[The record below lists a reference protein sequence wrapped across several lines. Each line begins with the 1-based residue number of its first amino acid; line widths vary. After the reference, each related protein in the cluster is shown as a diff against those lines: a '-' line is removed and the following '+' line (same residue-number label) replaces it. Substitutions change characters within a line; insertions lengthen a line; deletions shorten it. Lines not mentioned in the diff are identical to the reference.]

1 MSSSRMATHDAI
13 IVGARC
19 AGSSLALLLARR
31 GHRVLLVDRAGF
43 PSEIPHGHFIHRH
56 GPRRLHQ
63 WGLLDRV
70 AAVCPRVTTQTTDL
84 GDFPLTGRDLVTEG
98 IAFGYAPRRAL
109 LDKILVDAAVDAG
122 AELRDRCVVEDYV
135 TENDRLS
142 GARMRS
148 ASAERSVVERAR
160 VVIGADGR
168 NSRLARYVGA
178 ATYEAE
184 EPRTFWYFS
193 YWQDVPDDG
202 LEVYVRAGRV
212 VFAFPTSDGLFGIF
226 VGWRRQQ
233 LDRVRQAVE
242 QETMSAIDA
251 IPSFAE
257 RVRAG
262 RRVERFL
269 GATDVP
275 NFLRVP
281 CGPGWALAGDAG
293 CHKDP
298 FLALG
303 ICDAFRDAERLAV
316 AIDDGLSG
324 RTDLDDA
331 LRGYAIDR
339 DASTLRDYRE
349 NLEAARLGPFPEE
362 LMRLRAEIRG
372 DSVATRA
379 YYLARQQ
386 SSGGTRAAVR
396 TATAGEREAARG

>member
-1 MSSSRMATHDAI
+1 MTGSKYDAI
-13 IVGARC
+13 IAGARC
-19 AGSSLALLLARR
+19 AGSPLAMLLARR
-31 GHRVLLVDRAGF
+31 GYRVLLVDRAAF

-56 GPRRLHQ
+56 GPRRLHD
-63 WGLLDRV
+63 WGLLHRV
-70 AAVCPRVTTQTTDL
+70 AAICPGVTTQTIDL
-84 GDFPLTGRDLVTEG
+84 GDFPLTGRDLVTDG
-98 IAFGYAPRRAL
+98 IALGYAPRRAL

-122 AELRDRCVVEDYV
+122 AELRQRCVVEDYV
-135 TENDRLS
+135 TENDRVT
-142 GARMRS
+142 GARLRE
-148 ASAERSVVERAR
+148 ASAEHSVVERAR
-160 VVIGADGR
+160 LIVGADGR

-178 ATYEAE
+178 ATYAAE
-184 EPRTFWYFS
+184 VPRTFWYFS

-202 LEVYVRAGRV
+202 LEVYVRNGRV
-212 VFAFPTSDGLFGIF
+212 VFAFPTSDGLFGVF
-226 VGWRRQQ
+226 VGWRR
-233 LDRVRQAVE
+233 DRLEQVRRAVE
-242 QETMSAIDA
+242 EETMSAIDE

-303 ICDAFRDAERLAV
+303 ICDAFRDAERLAI

-324 RTDLDDA
+324 RAGLDVA
-331 LRGYAIDR
+331 LREYAADR
-339 DASTLRDYRE
+339 DASTMRDYQE
-349 NLEAARLGPFPEE
+349 NLEAARLGPFPDD
-362 LMRLRAEIRG
+362 LFRLRAEIRG
-372 DSVATRA
+372 DAVATRA
-379 YYLARQQ
+379 FYLARQQ

-396 TATAGEREAARG
+396 AATNAGGEPNRA